1 VQIVQSDGVDIAV
14 RQSGDGAVSVVFV
27 HGFQNSSAAWSGVM
41 SRLGDRI
48 NGVALDLPGCGA
60 SSRPADWARC
70 TVDHYAR
77 DVANVIEALGLERPV
92 LVGHS
97 LGGGA
102 VLRLALDQP
111 ELARALVLVAPIST
125 TGLDFLSAEQI
136 DALADP
142 TDDDALALAR
152 AAFFRPPSDEVFAL
166 VMEAVHTASREH
178 IQGAARSMAAF
189 DVADQLSTLAV
200 PALLV
205 AGDRDRHVPLR
216 NHLATWARIRRCGL
230 QVFHQVG
237 HVPFD
242 EVPDAFDEVLLRFC
256 GQFAGEAAWSP
267 AMWPNTAPDV
277 RPVPPG

>member
-1 VQIVQSDGVDIAV
+1 VKVDGAAVQIVQSDGVDIAV
-14 RQSGDGAVSVVFV
+14 RQSGDGAVPVVFV

-48 NGVALDLPGCGA
+48 TGVAVDLPGCGA
-60 SSRPADWARC
+60 SGRPADWSRC
-70 TVDHYAR
+70 SVEHYAR
-77 DVANVIEALGLERPV
+77 DVANVIDALGLEHPV

-97 LGGGA
+97 LGGGT
-102 VLRLALDQP
+102 VLRLGLDHP
-111 ELARALVLVAPIST
+111 EMARGLVLVAPIST

-142 TDDDALALAR
+142 TEDDALALAH

-166 VMEAVHTASREH
+166 VMEAVRTASREH
-178 IQGAARSMAAF
+178 IQGAVRSMAAF
-189 DVADQLSTLAV
+189 DVADQLPTLAV
-200 PALLV
+200 AALLV

-216 NHLATWARIRRCGL
+216 NHVATWAGIRRCGL

-242 EVPDAFDEVLLRFC
+242 EVPEAFDDVLLRFC
-256 GQFAGEAAWSP
+256 GSVA
-267 AMWPNTAPDV
+267 N
-277 RPVPPG
+277 

>member
-1 VQIVQSDGVDIAV
+1 VHVHSDGVDLAV
-14 RQSGDGAVSVVFV
+14 RQSGDGPVPVVFV

-41 SRLGDRI
+41 SRLGEQI

-60 SSRPADWARC
+60 SGRPADSARC

-77 DVANVIEALGLERPV
+77 DVANVIDALGLERPV

-97 LGGGA
+97 LGGGT
-102 VLRLALDQP
+102 VLRLALDRP
-111 ELARALVLVAPIST
+111 ELAGALVLVAPIST
-125 TGLDFLSAEQI
+125 TGLDFLSAEQL

-142 TDDDALALAR
+142 TEEDAIALAR
-152 AAFFRPPSDEVFAL
+152 AAFFRPPSDEVFAI
-166 VMEAVHTASREH
+166 VMDAVRAASREH
-178 IQGAARSMAAF
+178 IQGAARSMASF
-189 DVADQLSTLAV
+189 VIADELATLTV

-216 NHLATWARIRRCGL
+216 NHLATWAGIRRCGL

-242 EVPDAFDEVLLRFC
+242 EVPDAFDDVFLRFC
-256 GQFAGEAAWSP
+256 AAVEPAWSP
-267 AMWPNTAPDV
+267 AMRPNTAPDV
-277 RPVPPG
+277 SPLPPG